1 MSHPNNTNGQHV
13 CFYSNRC
20 KWSAAFIQ
28 SLKTTPFLNE
38 FAFICVDTKPDG
50 TRPQLPKWLQKVPT
64 LVIKGENEPRTDNE
78 VMNWLA
84 EKRLLTEK
92 NSVGGGATGEP
103 EPWVGDEMGGS
114 LTKGFSFL
122 GDNDTNDAPQGDF
135 AFLNGAS
142 AMSAKQAGD
151 MPGGGLGARAQG
163 QNKSKK
169 EAEFDRKMESFM
181 ADRQRGMPQMQ
192 MRQ

>member
-1 MSHPNNTNGQHV
+1 MSHPNNTKGQHV

-28 SLKTTPFLNE
+28 SLKTTPFFNE
-38 FAFICVDTKPDG
+38 FAFICVDVKPDG
-50 TRPQLPKWLQKVPT
+50 TRAQLPKWLEKVPT

-84 EKRLLTEK
+84 EKRLLSEK
-92 NSVGGGATGEP
+92 SNVGGAPSGEP
-103 EPWVGDEMGGS
+103 EPWVGNEMGGS

-122 GDNDTNDAPQGDF
+122 GANDTNDAPEGNF
-135 AFLNGAS
+135 SFLNGAT
-142 AMSAKQAGD
+142 AVSAKMADDGS
-151 MPGGGLGARAQG
+151 GGRAQH
-163 QNKSKK
+163 KTKK
-169 EAEFDRKMESFM
+169 EAEFDRKMESFL